1 MTVYRLVLETVLSDM
16 LLILNIVNKKKNI
29 IILVFSFN
37 SSNND
42 L

>member
-1 MTVYRLVLETVLSDM
+1 MYRLVLETVLSDM